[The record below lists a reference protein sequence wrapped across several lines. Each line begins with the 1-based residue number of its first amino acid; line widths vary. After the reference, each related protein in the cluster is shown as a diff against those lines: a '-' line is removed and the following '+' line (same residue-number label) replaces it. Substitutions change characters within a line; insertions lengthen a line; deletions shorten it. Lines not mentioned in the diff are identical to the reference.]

1 MATQLRLFLD
11 RREGAIRGI
20 LREALFDAAPGA
32 DVYAGTTG
40 ATAYQLL
47 AVLHGFDFER
57 PALLVYR
64 EGGDDRW
71 SYVTLGLNTPEF
83 GEGDG

>member
-11 RREGAIRGI
+11 RREGAIRRI
-20 LREALFDAAPGA
+20 LRECLFDAAPGS

-40 ATAYQLL
+40 ASAGELL
-47 AVLHGFDFER
+47 DVLRGLDFER

-64 EGGDDRW
+64 EDGDDRW
-71 SYVTLGLNTPEF
+71 SYVTLGLNTPEL
-83 GEGDG
+83 GEGD

>member
-20 LREALFDAAPGA
+20 LRERLFGSDGQ
-32 DVYAGTTG
+32 DVFAGTTG
-40 ATAYQLL
+40 APVDDLL
-47 AVLHGFDFER
+47 DVLRGLDFER

-64 EGGDDRW
+64 EDGDDRW
-71 SYVTLGLNTPEF
+71 SYVTLGLNTPEL
-83 GEGDG
+83 GEGD